1 MNNLWSFD
9 MEQVGDVK
17 ELCKYKNQANEYPMA
32 WKQLTMRGS
41 IPGGIT
47 HHHTVVAGKN
57 MYLIG
62 GVMTGRMEYS

>member
-1 MNNLWSFD
+1 
-9 MEQVGDVK
+9 
-17 ELCKYKNQANEYPMA
+17 
-32 WKQLTMRGS
+32 MRGS

-62 GVMTGRMEYS
+62 GVMTGRVEYNQNQMFRLDL